1 MDISEFFRSIVRDV
15 MATDCKDADLT
26 SDSINLAVVLQDVGG
41 SDQVQHTVD
50 DQLAVAGKL
59 VALPLKKSDLRLRL
73 LFLLLP
79 LTLTWV
85 EQSRK

>member
-1 MDISEFFRSIVRDV
+1 
-15 MATDCKDADLT
+15 MATDGKDADLT
-26 SDSINLAVVLQDVGG
+26 SDSVNLAVVPEDVSG
-41 SDQVQHTVD
+41 SHQIQHTVD

-59 VALPLKKSDLRLRL
+59 VALPLKKSDLRLFH

-85 EQSRK
+85 EQSTERQMGQGL